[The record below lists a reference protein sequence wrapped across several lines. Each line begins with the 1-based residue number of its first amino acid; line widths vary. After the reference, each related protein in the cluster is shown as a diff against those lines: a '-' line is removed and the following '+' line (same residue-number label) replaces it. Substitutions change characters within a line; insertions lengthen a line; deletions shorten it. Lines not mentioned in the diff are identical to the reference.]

1 MEQHPNHHQHQPPHT
16 PYGAQFFDELNAGLA
31 LSAQLRLPTQ
41 TDSSQPQHS
50 QGQHSQPQQQQQTT
64 PHNPRAT
71 DLASNHS
78 IYLRPVPELPS
89 EEEVHLNHDDLM
101 EAVHAYGVRTGCD
114 LVRHAQKT
122 TSKGQPPYRWMM
134 LCSRAG
140 NPPATTPTIRTNTKS
155 KKTQC
160 PFGFWCVA
168 LDRLN
173 PLTSQYRIKLS
184 DGHNQ
189 HNHAPATFAEL
200 PNAKRRARRAGIEPP
215 AAVVL
220 SRQGP
225 LRPSKIELQMDFR
238 VCVQVNPVIPLGAG
252 PWGQRNVIG
261 FQGGTFTAAWA
272 RGTVEVIPRLFPST
286 CKEVCI
292 NLSLSLSARRSRLS
306 SRPPRLPAHLR
317 LDKLLDPHPR

>member
-1 MEQHPNHHQHQPPHT
+1 MQ
-16 PYGAQFFDELNAGLA
+16 
-31 LSAQLRLPTQ
+31 
-41 TDSSQPQHS
+41 SSRQ
-50 QGQHSQPQQQQQTT
+50 
-64 PHNPRAT
+64 
-71 DLASNHS
+71 
-78 IYLRPVPELPS
+78 
-89 EEEVHLNHDDLM
+89 
-101 EAVHAYGVRTGCD
+101 
-114 LVRHAQKT
+114 
-122 TSKGQPPYRWMM
+122 
-134 LCSRAG
+134 
-140 NPPATTPTIRTNTKS
+140 PPATTPTIRTNTKS

-272 RGTVEVIPRLFPST
+272 RGTVEVISRLFPGT
-286 CKEVCI
+286 CKEVRT
-292 NLSLSLSARRSRLS
+292 NLSLSFSLSPAVKTPKSSSPTPCTPPSRQTT
-306 SRPPRLPAHLR
+306 
-317 LDKLLDPHPR
+317 

>member
-1 MEQHPNHHQHQPPHT
+1 MEHPNHSAPHT
-16 PYGAQFFDELNAGLA
+16 PYGQQFFDELNAGLA

-41 TDSSQPQHS
+41 TNPSQV
-50 QGQHSQPQQQQQTT
+50 QQTT

-71 DLASNHS
+71 GLASDRN
-78 IYLRPVPELPS
+78 IYLRPVPELLS
-89 EEEVHLNHDDLM
+89 EDEVHLNHDDLM
-101 EAVHAYGVRTGCD
+101 EAVNAYGVRTGCD

-160 PFGFWCVA
+160 PFGFWCIA
-168 LDRLN
+168 FDRMN

-189 HNHAPATFAEL
+189 HNHDPATFAEL

-215 AAVVL
+215 AAVVQ

-225 LRPSKIELQMDFR
+225 LRPPKIEIQMDFR
-238 VCVQVNPVIPLGAG
+238 VCVQLNPAIPLGEG
-252 PWGQRNVIG
+252 PWGQRNWIG
-261 FQGGTFTAAWA
+261 FQGGQFTAAWA
-272 RGTVEVIPRLFPST
+272 RGTIEVSCTST
-286 CKEVCI
+286 SVCEDHALI
-292 NLSLSLSARRSRLS
+292 FSLSARWSGLAS
-306 SRPPRLPAHLR
+306 SPPRHPPHFR
-317 LDKLLDPHPR
+317 LD